1 MEEMTLKNRRA
12 LLRGGGALVGAGLLL
27 PHTASVAQQLVLPTT
42 ARKISF
48 TGKPYG
54 QLFTPTA
61 GGLGMLGP
69 WGEVRAAKLKEG
81 LTPYFIET
89 AKKTGKFDYSGRMPY
104 FEFRGSGGL
113 IRLTLDG
120 IAIGSA
126 KPVPWGKTGVGAF
139 KNALKKDRTAMKS
152 ALCLRSSMAS
162 SFPAIVVATKTAP
175 PAQLASS
182 QLELAA
188 QLGRAAICTT
198 STVTDTIVTRVEET
212 VELVKTAA
220 QRYAECYDKALREGF
235 CKDTA
240 GLIGQAALEVCAA
253 GFCAAK
259 GFVDVVV
266 GFIDIVT
273 ETIEEVTREVT
284 TCTAPL
290 AGLIPNEWNLPDIKL
305 PDLPMKEIAVT
316 AKDIA
321 RALEVFRQFGNDVF
335 AFLGPF
341 GKALI
346 AGTWSMAQLPI
357 PFISGVGIP
366 YGVDVSISAAS
377 ARTLTVTGMLG
388 EAASAWGASLSAL
401 AALSPSF
408 AASAGSLGI
417 TANTALTT
425 LIASLALPA
434 AVINAMAL
442 ILAFVILGLLYAS
455 AIAAQMEF
463 LVRANPGALADG
475 RVKITHPSIALAS
488 IKAATLG
495 IAPAELVPPI
505 VLG

>member
-12 LLRGGGALVGAGLLL
+12 FLRTGGAIIGGGLLL
-27 PHTASVAQQLVLPTT
+27 PHSVGMAQQITKPIVSRLT
-42 ARKISF
+42 SF

-54 QLFTPTA
+54 QLFKPTA

-89 AKKTGKFDYSGRMPY
+89 AKQTGRFDYSGRTPY
-104 FEFRGSGGL
+104 FQFRGSSGL
-113 IRLTLDG
+113 IKLTLDG

-126 KPVPWGKTGVGAF
+126 KPVPWNKTGVTVF

-175 PAQLASS
+175 PAALAANQLD
-182 QLELAA
+182 LAA

-198 STVTDTIVTRVEET
+198 STVTETIVTRVEET
-212 VELVKTAA
+212 VELVKSAA
-220 QRYAECYDKALREGF
+220 QRYAECYDKALREGL
-235 CKDTA
+235 CKDT
-240 GLIGQAALEVCAA
+240 GDLIGQAAAEVCAA
-253 GFCAAK
+253 GFCTAK

-266 GFIDIVT
+266 GFIEIVT

-284 TCTAPL
+284 TCTAPV

-305 PDLPMKEIAVT
+305 PDLPMKQIAVT

-341 GKALI
+341 GKALV
-346 AGTWSMAQLPI
+346 AGTWSMTQLPI
-357 PFISGVGIP
+357 PFIPGVGIP
-366 YGVDVSISAAS
+366 FGVEVTISAAN
-377 ARTLTVTGMLG
+377 ARTLTVSGMLG
-388 EAASAWGASLSAL
+388 EASSAWGAALSAL

-408 AASAGSLGI
+408 AASAGPLGI
-417 TANTALTT
+417 TANTALTGLITT
-425 LIASLALPA
+425 LGLSA
-434 AVINAMAL
+434 AVVNAMAL

-475 RVKITHPSIALAS
+475 KVKITHPSIALAS